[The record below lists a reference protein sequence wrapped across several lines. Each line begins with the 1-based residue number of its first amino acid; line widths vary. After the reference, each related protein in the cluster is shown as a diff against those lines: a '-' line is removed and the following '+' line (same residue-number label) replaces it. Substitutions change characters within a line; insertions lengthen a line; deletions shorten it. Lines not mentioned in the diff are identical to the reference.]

1 LSPILVRPVREQ
13 LEHDR
18 VIRQLQKD
26 LSRRKIEVSIN
37 PGAEQNVAVGSGTR
51 REFPDAV
58 LFSAD
63 KARKMVGIIEVE
75 TGESVNHL
83 EAMAQWAHY
92 ARLKAPFHLYVPMAS
107 VDVAR
112 RLTVDHQIAVAEIH
126 SYHQIGDLVRFGSA
140 YRSGTAPKLPDDP
153 LPPEPV
159 QKTKPVASPV
169 FPQKKT
175 TLAAPARPAP
185 AKSAPVIGKS
195 VAAPAKPVV
204 TPAKTASPP
213 PKTTSAPPKT
223 TPAPA
228 KPTPASAKPT
238 PPSSKVAMAPA
249 RAMPVKPMAVPAKP
263 VAPVKATPVP
273 AVAKGPAKPG
283 KPPLKLPKKSAPA
296 PVARKVIVKGRPD
309 EKPARTVTKAA
320 PPRAVVKK
328 VPARKPAGKR
338 K

>member
-37 PGAEQNVAVGSGTR
+37 PGAEQNVAVGSGAR

-92 ARLKAPFHLYVPMAS
+92 ARLKAPFHLYVPMSS

-112 RLTVDHQIAVAEIH
+112 RLTVDHQIPVAEIH
-126 SYHQIGDLVRFGSA
+126 SYHQIGDLVRFASA

-159 QKTKPVASPV
+159 QKTKPAAGPAVPT
-169 FPQKKT
+169 KKA
-175 TLAAPARPAP
+175 TLAAPARPIA
-185 AKSAPVIGKS
+185 
-195 VAAPAKPVV
+195 
-204 TPAKTASPP
+204 TPAKAAAP
-213 PKTTSAPPKT
+213 PKPGSGPPKT

-228 KPTPASAKPT
+228 KAAPAA
-238 PPSSKVAMAPA
+238 KVAVAPG
-249 RAMPVKPMAVPAKP
+249 KPMPAKP
-263 VAPVKATPVP
+263 APV
-273 AVAKGPAKPG
+273 
-283 KPPLKLPKKSAPA
+283 PPKAPA
-296 PVARKVIVKGRPD
+296 PVKPVPVSAPAKGTARPGKPSVKVSRKAAPAPVPRKVASKGRSDSRPVR
-309 EKPARTVTKAA
+309 PVTKAA
-320 PPRAVVKK
+320 PPRAATKK
-328 VPARKPAGKR
+328 ATVRKPVAKR

>member
-26 LSRRKIEVSIN
+26 LSRRKIDVSIN
-37 PGAEQNVAVGSGTR
+37 PGAEQNVGVGTGTR

-63 KARKMVGIIEVE
+63 KVRKLVGIIEVE

-112 RLTVDHQIAVAEIH
+112 RLTLDHQIAVAEIH
-126 SYHQIGDLVRFGSA
+126 SYHQIGDLVRFASV

-153 LPPEPV
+153 LPPEPAAKPKPTV
-159 QKTKPVASPV
+159 APAAEPAPTPKKGTAAAPSKPV
-169 FPQKKT
+169 
-175 TLAAPARPAP
+175 
-185 AKSAPVIGKS
+185 
-195 VAAPAKPVV
+195 
-204 TPAKTASPP
+204 PAKTAVVASKAEKNGKTPVKVAKKAVVVAKSTSTAKKSPP
-213 PKTTSAPPKT
+213 LKRKTESNGPKKNAKAAPRQANRK
-223 TPAPA
+223 APA
-228 KPTPASAKPT
+228 K
-238 PPSSKVAMAPA
+238 
-249 RAMPVKPMAVPAKP
+249 
-263 VAPVKATPVP
+263 KA
-273 AVAKGPAKPG
+273 G
-283 KPPLKLPKKSAPA
+283 S
-296 PVARKVIVKGRPD
+296 
-309 EKPARTVTKAA
+309 
-320 PPRAVVKK
+320 
-328 VPARKPAGKR
+328 KR